1 MNKLESY
8 LQSSGYVT
16 VNLPYPST
24 SESIEQ
30 LAKVHIPQA
39 VCLCRKNPVHKI
51 HFVTHSLGGIVLR
64 QFLQDNAKAIPSGS
78 RLVMLAP
85 PNKGSEVA
93 DFMKGFFIYKWIEGP
108 AGQELGTGPESVP
121 NRLKPIDVQVGII
134 AGDRSLNPVFSA
146 IIPGPDDGKV
156 AVERT
161 KLEEMSDFLV
171 ISSTHTFI
179 MRNPNVLRQV
189 VHFLEHGRF
198 DHSQRKVGNERGG
211 RAKRQ

>member
-1 MNKLESY
+1 M
-8 LQSSGYVT
+8 
-16 VNLPYPST
+16 
-24 SESIEQ
+24 
-30 LAKVHIPQA
+30 
-39 VCLCRKNPVHKI
+39 
-51 HFVTHSLGGIVLR
+51 
-64 QFLQDNAKAIPSGS
+64 AIPAGS

-85 PNKGSEVA
+85 PNKGSEVT
-93 DFMKGFFIYKWIEGP
+93 DFMKDFFIYRWIEGP

-121 NRLKPIDVQVGII
+121 NRLKPIDLQLGII

-198 DHSQRKVGNERGG
+198 DHSQKKEGN
-211 RAKRQ
+211 